1 MRAQPPRANTHWR
14 LTAFHFRCSPWRD
27 VYAINNLK
35 RVEGGGEG
43 EGWMFNEN
51 LLALAFALELALE
64 EYIRQRILNSQFS
77 TFNFNRAQPFKQKV
91 IGE

>member
-1 MRAQPPRANTHWR
+1 MRAQPPRTNTHWP
-14 LTAFHFRCSPWRD
+14 LTAFHFRYSPWRD

-35 RVEGGGEG
+35 RVEGGG

-77 TFNFNRAQPFKQKV
+77 ILNFQL
-91 IGE
+91 